1 MTAQAGDTLIQKR
14 ALRRELR
21 LRRAAIGA
29 AARRAASELAATHAL
44 VALRAR
50 RCRHIAV
57 YLSAGSELDTAPLI
71 AALHAAGLRVFVP
84 LVLPRQ
90 TLGFVGLRP
99 DTRLR
104 RGSLGI
110 AEPVLRRPL
119 IRRRQLDAVLMPLV
133 GFDGQGFRLGA
144 GGGYY
149 DRWLARPRIGRKP
162 LLLGYAYAC
171 QRVECLPRDP
181 WDRRM
186 DAVIT
191 EQGML
196 RWPTG

>member
-21 LRRAAIGA
+21 LQRAAIGT
-29 AARRAASELAATHAL
+29 AARRGASRIAAIHAM
-44 VALRAR
+44 VALRAS
-50 RCRHIAV
+50 RCRRIAV

-71 AALHAAGLRVFVP
+71 AALHAAGLQVFVP

-90 TLGFVGLRP
+90 TMSFVALRP
-99 DTRLR
+99 GAAMR
-104 RGSLGI
+104 RSSLGI

-119 IRRRQLDAVLMPLV
+119 VRRRQLDAVLMPLV
-133 GFDGQGFRLGA
+133 GFDDQGFRLGA

-171 QRVECLPRDP
+171 QRVEQLPRDP